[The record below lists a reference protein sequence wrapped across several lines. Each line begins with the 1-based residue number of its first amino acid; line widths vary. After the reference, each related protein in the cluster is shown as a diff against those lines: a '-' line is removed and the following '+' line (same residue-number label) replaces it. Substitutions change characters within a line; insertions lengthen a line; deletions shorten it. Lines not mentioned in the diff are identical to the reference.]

1 MLTNQTDRDQKVSQL
16 TVAIIGG
23 GFTGATLAAQLLHMS
38 GGSISVVLIEKGARL
53 GCGVAYST
61 KCMEHLLNVRAKNM
75 SAYADDPEHFLR
87 WARLNHARDASPDD
101 YLPRPLYGHYI
112 ASVLQQAIER
122 HPGHFEHVQDEAEA
136 VSIVRV
142 SETAEIE
149 TAEIRLR
156 SGRTLIADK
165 VVIALG
171 NFPPGDPRLPGRT
184 PHSLRYVSNSW
195 KASALGD
202 VSGEKSVLLVGS
214 GLTSVD
220 VAIALRERGFR
231 GAIHILSRHALL
243 PQAHKATAP
252 WPPFWT
258 EQSPRTIRGLLR
270 LIRTQVKAAE
280 ESGSGWRAVMDSL
293 RPFTQ
298 EIWSSLSFSERRR
311 FLRHVRPYWD
321 VHRHRIAPTVGARIA
336 SQIQD
341 GEVELHAGRI
351 TGYSEDVD
359 GVEVTYR
366 PRESGQLQRLRVD
379 RVINCTGPE
388 SDCRKTDD
396 PLLTNL
402 MREKLA
408 RPDPLFLGLDVSP
421 DGGLIDA
428 YGGVSDL
435 CYAIG
440 PIRKGSLWETIAVP
454 ELRAQVFEL
463 SRLLLSA
470 REERR
475 PKSEKI
481 HEAQGLEPI
490 VVFPHQREGGGIYFE
505 QFYLGCLAHASYLLG
520 SEGEAVVVDP
530 QRDVDIYLKA
540 AERHGLRIHH
550 IFETHLHADFVSGH
564 QELAARTGAKIYI
577 GPNGH
582 ATVPHVEVR
591 DDFELRV
598 GNMRIKVLETPG
610 HTPESI
616 CLVVTDE
623 EKSPNPW
630 AVLTG
635 DTLFLGDVGRP
646 DLPKTHAPEVL
657 AGMLYDSLHNKLLKL
672 TDNVIVYPA
681 HGAGSLCGRNMRA
694 ERSSTI
700 GTERLTNY
708 ALQIE
713 NKEEFIRQLTTNLP
727 PRPEY
732 FPQDAQI
739 NRTGAPALS
748 ELPGLKAVSPREL
761 QSLLNEKVIA
771 LDVRSADEFASGHVP
786 GSINIPLSGQFAS
799 WAGILLGLSSRPV
812 LIAASPEQLSEART
826 RLARVGIDDAR
837 GYLQDGIEGWIRAGL
852 QLDELPQIAVQQ
864 LRERFG
870 ADKFQLLDVRRKPEW
885 ETGHIETAAWW
896 PLEEFRKSLPQVD
909 RSAPIAVL
917 CKGGYRSTIA
927 CSWLQREGFRNVTNV
942 IAGFDAWEN
951 AQLPFVTE
959 APIAV

>member
-1 MLTNQTDRDQKVSQL
+1 MLTNQTDRDQKMSEF

-23 GFTGATLAAQLLHMS
+23 GFTGATLAAQLLRIS
-38 GGSISVVLIEKGARL
+38 GVSVSVFLIERGARL
-53 GCGVAYST
+53 GRGVAYST
-61 KCMEHLLNVRAKNM
+61 EWEEHLLNVRARNM
-75 SAYADDPEHFLR
+75 SAYPDDPEHFLE
-87 WARLNHARDASPDD
+87 WARLNHAPGASPDD
-101 YLPRPLYGHYI
+101 YLPRPLYGRYV
-112 ASVLQQAIER
+112 ASVLQQELER
-122 HPGHFEHVQDEAEA
+122 HPGQIEHVQDEA
-136 VSIVRV
+136 VSIAR
-142 SETAEIE
+142 IGE

-156 SGRTLIADK
+156 SGRRLFADK

-184 PHSLRYVSNSW
+184 PHSLRYVSNPW
-195 KASALGD
+195 KSNLWISSTPGD
-202 VSGEKSVLLVGS
+202 VSHDKSVLLVGS

-220 VAIALRERGFR
+220 VAITLRGRGFR
-231 GAIHILSRHALL
+231 GTIHILSRHGLL

-258 EQSPRTIRGLLR
+258 EQSPRTVRGLLR

-280 ESGSGWRAVMDSL
+280 KAGSGWRAVIDSL
-293 RPFTQ
+293 RPFAR
-298 EIWSSLSFSERRR
+298 EIWRSLSFCERRR

-321 VHRHRIAPTVGARIA
+321 VHRHRVAPAIGTTLA

-341 GEVELHAGRI
+341 GQIEIHAGRI
-351 TGYSEDVD
+351 KTYAEDTD
-359 GVEVTYR
+359 GVEVTYCA
-366 PRESGQLQRLRVD
+366 RESGQLQRLRVD

-388 SDCRKTDD
+388 SDCRKADD

-402 MREKLA
+402 MRRKLA

-421 DGGLIDA
+421 DGALIDG
-428 YGGVSDL
+428 YGDVSDL
-435 CYAIG
+435 LYAIG
-440 PIRKGSLWETIAVP
+440 PVRKGSLWETIAVP
-454 ELRAQVFEL
+454 ELRVQVSEL
-463 SRLLLSA
+463 SRLLVTVGKGEHAKSKENPLLS
-470 REERR
+470 RT
-475 PKSEKI
+475 
-481 HEAQGLEPI
+481 EPI
-490 VVFPHQREGGGIYFE
+490 AVFPHQREGRGIYFE

-540 AERHGLRIHH
+540 AEQHGLRIHH

-577 GPNGH
+577 GPNGR
-582 ATVPHVEVR
+582 ATVSHTEVHEG
-591 DDFELRV
+591 FELRV

-616 CLVVTDE
+616 CLVVTDQ
-623 EKSPNPW
+623 EKSPDPW

-657 AGMLYDSLHNKLLKL
+657 AGMLYDSLHTKLLTL
-672 TDNVIVYPA
+672 ANDVIVYPA
-681 HGAGSLCGRNMRA
+681 HGAGSLCGRNIRA

-700 GTERLTNY
+700 GTERRTNY

-713 NKEEFIRQLTTNLP
+713 SKEEFIRQLTTNLP

-732 FPQDAQI
+732 FPHDAQI

-748 ELPGLKAVSPREL
+748 ELPGLKAISPREL

-771 LDVRSADEFASGHVP
+771 LDVRAADEFASEHVP

-799 WAGILLGLSSRPV
+799 WAGILLGLSSRPL
-812 LIAASPEQLSEART
+812 LIAASPEQLFEART

-837 GYLQDGIEGWIRAGL
+837 GYLQDGIEGWVRAGL
-852 QLDELPQIAVQQ
+852 DLVELRQITVHR
-864 LRERFG
+864 LSEHLG
-870 ADKFQLLDVRRKPEW
+870 TEKLQLLDVRRKPEW
-885 ETGHIETAAWW
+885 ETGHIEAAAWF
-896 PLEEFRKSLPQVD
+896 PLEDFCESLPQVD
-909 RSAPIAVL
+909 RNAPIAIL

-927 CSWLQREGFRNVTNV
+927 CSWLQREGFRKVANV
-942 IAGFDAWEN
+942 IGGFDAWEN

-959 APIAV
+959 VPIAV